1 MLLHGSM
8 CELAMRHRQVTAIGE
23 ICPTLVTSECMQTT
37 KAILFRCVEE
47 LQAAAIREI
56 RQWATCMNRTVQ
68 LGGRK
73 RAATPAAKALLI
85 RHSKQGVIRA
95 NAASSCCPVWALHQH

>member
-37 KAILFRCVEE
+37 KAILFVA
-47 LQAAAIREI
+47 LKNS
-56 RQWATCMNRTVQ
+56 RQQQ
-68 LGGRK
+68 LEKSDSG
-73 RAATPAAKALLI
+73 
-85 RHSKQGVIRA
+85 
-95 NAASSCCPVWALHQH
+95 LHA